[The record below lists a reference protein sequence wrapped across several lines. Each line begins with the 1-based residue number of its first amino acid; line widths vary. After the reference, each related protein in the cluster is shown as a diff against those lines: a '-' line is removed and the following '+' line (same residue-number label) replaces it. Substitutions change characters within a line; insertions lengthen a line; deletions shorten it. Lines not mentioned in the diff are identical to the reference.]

1 MSRGRVLESDKKEK
15 REMMLDLIFISII
28 YLLVGMGFQE
38 LREKYLLFVHVFV
51 QPMLMTEQSVVYS
64 YVI

>member
-1 MSRGRVLESDKKEK
+1 MLE
-15 REMMLDLIFISII
+15 LIVFSII

-38 LREKYLLFVHVFV
+38 LREKYLLCVHVFV
-51 QPMLMTEQSVVYS
+51 QPMLMIEQSVVYS